1 MTNEEMATARKLTQ
15 AVAGKC
21 DCCKETM
28 HEIDEDRLCFT
39 CALVQGF
46 ASTIEEATGLDG
58 DGSVD
63 LACDLVED
71 LKSRI
76 LERLVD
82 RGASCSDFIAD
93 MGVGML
99 RTAQGH

>member
-1 MTNEEMATARKLTQ
+1 MAQ
-15 AVAGKC
+15 DVAGKC
-21 DCCKETM
+21 DCCKEPM
-28 HEIDEDRLCFT
+28 HETDEDGLCFS

-46 ASTIEEATGLDG
+46 ASMIEKATELDG
-58 DGSVD
+58 NGSID

-71 LKSRI
+71 LKSVI

-93 MGVGML
+93 VSHDMV
-99 RTAQGH
+99 RAARGH